1 MLNPDRPVTNPLL
14 TVGGIISTYSFLSKD
29 APFYRPGYS
38 IGVSFLAF
46 SAAMSILYFFAVWH
60 DNKKRDRAIAEGR
73 IDPSTITEEEEELL
87 GDMSPTYR
95 YAY

>member
-1 MLNPDRPVTNPLL
+1 
-14 TVGGIISTYSFLSKD
+14 
-29 APFYRPGYS
+29 
-38 IGVSFLAF
+38 
-46 SAAMSILYFFAVWH
+46 MSILYFFAVWH